1 MGNLLEDEAQ
11 RIHKLDERE
20 RALKEGEM
28 TLKRSKDDLQSAVSH
43 NRMKE
48 DGNTKTEHKLIFRQD
63 EIDGELQRRINNIL
77 ENERADNSDQLSKY
91 EIEIQHVNGLLA
103 ELR

>member
-28 TLKRSKDDLQSAVSH
+28 TLKRSKDDLQSAVSI
-43 NRMKE
+43 NRNKE
-48 DGNTKTEHKLIFRQD
+48 DNNTKTEHKLIFKQE
-63 EIDGELQRRINNIL
+63 EIDNELQRRINSIL
-77 ENERADNSDQLSKY
+77 ENERTDNSDQVSKY
-91 EIEIQHVNGLLA
+91 EEEILHVNGLLA

>member
-28 TLKRSKDDLQSAVSH
+28 TLKRSKDDLQSAVSI
-43 NRMKE
+43 NRNKE
-48 DGNTKTEHKLIFRQD
+48 DNNTKTEHKLIFKQE
-63 EIDGELQRRINNIL
+63 EIDNELQRRINSIL
-77 ENERADNSDQLSKY
+77 ENERTDNSDQVSKY
-91 EIEIQHVNGLLA
+91 EEEI
-103 ELR
+103 

>member
-28 TLKRSKDDLQSAVSH
+28 TLKRSKDDLQSAVSI
-43 NRMKE
+43 NRNKE
-48 DGNTKTEHKLIFRQD
+48 DNNTKTEHKLIFKQE
-63 EIDGELQRRINNIL
+63 EIDNELQRRINSIL
-77 ENERADNSDQLSKY
+77 ENERTDNSDQISKY
-91 EIEIQHVNGLLA
+91 EEEI
-103 ELR
+103 